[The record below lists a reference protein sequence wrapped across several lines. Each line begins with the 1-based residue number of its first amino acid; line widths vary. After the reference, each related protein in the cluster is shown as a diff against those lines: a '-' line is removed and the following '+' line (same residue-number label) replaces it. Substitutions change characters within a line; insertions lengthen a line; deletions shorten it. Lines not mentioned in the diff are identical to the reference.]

1 MLAVLLLTA
10 AAVAPQRAEA
20 PLTLEQAIAEAE
32 AHAPA
37 VAEADASGDA
47 AAARTLEARAAG
59 LPTATASASIAAGRL
74 DPGGFFG
81 LGAAD
86 VTPRTAQ
93 LSIEQPL
100 FTGGRVGAAVDQARA
115 GERAA
120 AAGLDAVRAGLTAD
134 VAEAYGAVLVA
145 EEQERL
151 YAQLVT
157 VTEGL
162 ARHAQDRF
170 EVGDAPRTDVS
181 QANARLAEAHAGLAQ
196 ARGQVLVARA
206 RLARLIGRRPGAL
219 APLPAPPDTPAT
231 LEAALLA
238 ARANS
243 PVIARAQAALD
254 AALAGERGARAERL
268 PTVGAFADA
277 SSVHD
282 QFFPG
287 YRGDSVAVG
296 VRVRWQFFDS
306 GRTRGRID
314 AAGADVRAA
323 RARLDQARDG
333 VDEAV
338 TAAFATLSAAAL
350 VENATADR
358 AAAAAEAVTNI
369 ADEVRVGQKPQ
380 INLLDAER
388 EALAA
393 RTAALQARALRVAAA
408 YRLRALLGNAA
419 TNGTDP

>member
-1 MLAVLLLTA
+1 MFAALLLTA
-10 AAVAPQRAEA
+10 AAVAPQLAEA
-20 PLTLEQAIAEAE
+20 PLTLEQAIAEAQ

-37 VAEADASGDA
+37 VAEADANGDA

-59 LPTATASASIAAGRL
+59 LPTATASASLAIGRL

-81 LGAAD
+81 LNAAD
-86 VTPRTAQ
+86 VTPRAAQ

-120 AAGLDAVRAGLTAD
+120 AFGLDAVRASLAAD
-134 VAEAYGAVLVA
+134 VADAYGAVLVA

-181 QANARLAEAHAGLAQ
+181 QARARLAEARAGLAQ
-196 ARGQVLVARA
+196 AQGQALV
-206 RLARLIGRRPGAL
+206 ARLIGRPPGAL
-219 APLPAPPDTPAT
+219 APLPPPPDTPAT

-238 ARANS
+238 AHTNN
-243 PVIARAQAALD
+243 PVIAQAQAGLD
-254 AALAGERGARAERL
+254 AAIAGERGARAERL
-268 PTVGAFADA
+268 PTLGAFGEATT
-277 SSVHD
+277 VRD

-287 YRGDSVAVG
+287 YRGDSVALG

-306 GRTRGRID
+306 GRTRGRISET
-314 AAGADVRAA
+314 GAEVRAA

-333 VDEAV
+333 IDEAV

-350 VENATADR
+350 VEDAAADR
-358 AAAAAEAVTNI
+358 AVAADEAVTNI

-380 INLLDAER
+380 IDLLDAER

-408 YRLRALLGNAA
+408 YQLRALLGNAA
-419 TNGTDP
+419 TYRN